1 MEYES
6 EIVEGIEDL
15 AEREILDR
23 FPAARVTLR
32 RAALRQFSVDATP
45 PRLASLRLTSAVY
58 LRLMFAIPRPKALLG
73 HQHLTRL
80 LTAIHAITSGQ
91 RDRFMTL
98 SIDAAGSESSVMQRI
113 KQELASALDLDVDP
127 DKGDLHLRM
136 RRSLSAD
143 GWDVLIRTTPRPLV
157 TRAWRV
163 CNYEGAL
170 NATVAAAMITLLQPA
185 PDEPL
190 LNLMCGSG
198 SLLIERLASQPGAP
212 AVGCDISPEA
222 LACAADNLQAS
233 GAVNAALIY
242 SDVTRLPFP
251 DAAFPLLVADLPF
264 GQLIGSHDSNRSLY
278 PVVLS
283 EAFRVTRS
291 GGRFAIITH
300 EVKLME
306 QALRATGWQVDP
318 PRMITLRGLH
328 PRIYVLRKP

>member
-1 MEYES
+1 MEYEA

-23 FPAARVTLR
+23 FPGARVTLR
-32 RAALRQFSVDATP
+32 RAALRQFSVDASP
-45 PRLASLRLTSAVY
+45 ARLSLLRLTSAVY
-58 LRLMFAIPRPKALLG
+58 LRLTFDIPRPKALLG
-73 HQHLTRL
+73 HQHLTRF
-80 LTAIHAITSGQ
+80 LTAIHTITNSQ

-113 KQELASALDLDVDP
+113 KQELAAALNLTVDP

-136 RRSLSAD
+136 RRSLTAD

-157 TRAWRV
+157 TRDWRV

-170 NATVAAAMITLLQPA
+170 NATVAAAMITLLKPA

-198 SLLIERLASQPGAP
+198 SLIIERFASQPDAP
-212 AVGCDISPEA
+212 TVACDISPEA
-222 LACAADNLQAS
+222 LACAAANLQAS
-233 GAVNAALIY
+233 GVHHPALIRT
-242 SDVTRLPFP
+242 DATRLPFP
-251 DAAFPLLVADLPF
+251 DATFPLLAADLPF
-264 GQLIGSHDSNRSLY
+264 GQLIGSHESNRGLY

-283 EAFRVTRS
+283 EAFRVTRP
-291 GGRFAIITH
+291 GGRFAVITH
-300 EVKLME
+300 EVKLIE
-306 QALRATGWQVDP
+306 QALRGAGWQVDP

>member
-1 MEYES
+1 MEYEA

-23 FPAARVTLR
+23 FPGARVTLR
-32 RAALRQFSVDATP
+32 RAALRQFSADASPT
-45 PRLASLRLTSAVY
+45 RLSKLRLTSAVY
-58 LRLMFAIPRPKALLG
+58 FRLTFDIPRPKALLG

-80 LTAIHAITSGQ
+80 LNVIHTIMDTQA
-91 RDRFMTL
+91 DRFTTL
-98 SIDAAGSESSVMQRI
+98 SLDAAGSESSVMQRI
-113 KQELASALDLDVDP
+113 KQELASALNLTVDL

-136 RRSLSAD
+136 RRSQTSD

-170 NATVAAAMITLLQPA
+170 NATVAAAMIALLKPA
-185 PDEPL
+185 PDQPL

-198 SLLIERLASQPGAP
+198 SLLIERLAIQPGAL
-212 AVGCDISPEA
+212 AVGCDINPDA
-222 LACAADNLQAS
+222 LECAAANLQAS
-233 GAVNAALIY
+233 GTRHPALIRA
-242 SDVTRLPFP
+242 DAARLPFP

-264 GQLIGSHDSNRSLY
+264 GQLIGSHDTNRRLY
-278 PVVLS
+278 PAVLA
-283 EAFRVTRS
+283 EAFRIIRA
-291 GGRFAIITH
+291 GGRFAVITH
-300 EVKLME
+300 EVKLMD
-306 QALRATGWQVDP
+306 QALRGSGWQVDP